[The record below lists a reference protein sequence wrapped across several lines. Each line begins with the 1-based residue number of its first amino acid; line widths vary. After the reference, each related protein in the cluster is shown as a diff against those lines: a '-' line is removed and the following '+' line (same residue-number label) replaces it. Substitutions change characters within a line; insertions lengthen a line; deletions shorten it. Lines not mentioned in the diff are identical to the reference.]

1 MKVMRAVPT
10 QPLSEKLSVQRLS
23 EGLGVEKMHANVW
36 MLAEGSMMKHLHHEQ
51 EELYLVLEGVAEM
64 EVDGV
69 TYELRAR
76 DTLAVPPEA
85 THQMSNAGEGPLTF
99 FAVSA
104 PPVSGDAE
112 KV

>member
-10 QPLSEKLSVQRLS
+10 QPLSEQLSVQRLS
-23 EGLGVEKMHANVW
+23 EGLGTEKMHANVW

-51 EELYLVLEGVAEM
+51 EELYLVLDGVAAL

-69 TYELRAR
+69 TYELRER
-76 DTLAVPPEA
+76 DVLSVPSGA
-85 THQMSNAGEGPLTF
+85 THQMRNAGEGPLTF

-112 KV
+112 KM